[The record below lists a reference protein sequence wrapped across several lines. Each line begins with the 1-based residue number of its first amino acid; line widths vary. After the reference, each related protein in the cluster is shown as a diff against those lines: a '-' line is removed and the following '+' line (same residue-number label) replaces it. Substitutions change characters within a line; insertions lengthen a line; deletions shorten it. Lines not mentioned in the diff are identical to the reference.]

1 MYFLLLIGV
10 LITVHEFGHFLLARL
25 LGVRVLKFSIGF
37 GPRLVSFRR
46 GYTEYKIAL
55 LPFGGYVK
63 MEGDDPSVE
72 VAPELRAVS
81 FLTAPIWKRVL
92 IVLAGP
98 GFNFILPL
106 FVLFPL
112 FLAKTHVDPS
122 IVGRVQPGGPAW
134 EAGIRPGD
142 RITRIADEPVRTWY
156 QLVEAISER
165 PGKPTHVEYQRAGQ
179 RRVAFVT
186 VRAETVPY
194 IRGFYEVVEGR
205 IDVTNVFSEPR
216 VYVRGGSPA
225 FEAGLRTGDRVRSV
239 DGRPVRV
246 WEDLAPVLAATH
258 RPTLRVEALR
268 PRPSLLEALP
278 EASREQV
285 ASLYEDVL
293 AGWVGRL
300 TTPDWA
306 EAVHAEVQRE
316 GRADWGLASAEFAVA
331 RVLPGSPAEA
341 QLGLRRGDFL
351 VSLDGREPGMWML
364 FQHALFEGAA
374 DEHTLVFERDG
385 QRHEKA
391 FRLERQI
398 VKGEFNLEDERVVFG
413 AEGRVSYAA
422 STPERNE
429 GLLAYALE
437 RTFDET
443 GRIFRITVFGIGGL
457 ITGSVPLKEMGG
469 PILIAQV
476 ASKTS
481 EEGWAYFFNM
491 LVWISI
497 NLGLIN
503 LLPIPILD
511 GGHLLVFAV
520 EGVRRRPLGL
530 RARQVVA
537 YVGLAMILVL
547 TVLVFTNDILRN
559 WDSIRGFFTT

>member
-25 LGVRVLKFSIGF
+25 MGVRVLKFSIGF
-37 GPRLVSFRR
+37 GPKLVSFRR
-46 GYTEYKIAL
+46 GFTEYKIAL

-63 MEGDDPSVE
+63 MEGDDPSQE
-72 VAPELRAVS
+72 IAPDLRSVS
-81 FLTAPIWKRVL
+81 FLTAPMWRRML

-98 GFNFILPL
+98 GFNFLLPL

-112 FLAKTHVDPS
+112 FLGRTQVDPS

-142 RITRIADEPVRTWY
+142 RVTRVGDEPVDTWY
-156 QLVEAISER
+156 ELVEAVSKR
-165 PGKPTHVEYQRAGQ
+165 PGKPTHVRVVRDGHE
-179 RRVAFVT
+179 RVAFVD
-186 VRAETVPY
+186 VRAENVPY
-194 IRGFYEVVEGR
+194 IRGFYEAVEGR

-216 VYVRGGSPA
+216 VYVRAGSPA
-225 FEAGLRTGDRVRSV
+225 AAAGLRTGDRVRAV

-246 WEDLAPVLAATH
+246 WEDVAPRLAEPSRTA
-258 RPTLRVEALR
+258 LRVEALR
-268 PRPSLLEALP
+268 PRTGLVDALP
-278 EASREQV
+278 SEQRERG
-285 ASLYEDVL
+285 AAFLEDVL
-293 AGWVGRL
+293 ASWVGRL
-300 TTPDWA
+300 VTPEWA
-306 EAVHAEVQRE
+306 ETVQADVQRQ
-316 GRADWGLASAEFAVA
+316 GDTDWGLASAEFALSYVE
-331 RVLPGSPAEA
+331 PGTLAA
-341 QLGLRRGDFL
+341 DKLGLRRGDFL

-364 FQHALFEGAA
+364 LQRTLFEGVA
-374 DEHTLVFERDG
+374 DEHTLVVERDG
-385 QRHEKA
+385 QRTEQR
-391 FRLERQI
+391 FRLERQV
-398 VKGEFNLEDERVVFG
+398 VKGEFNLDDERVVFG
-413 AEGRVSYAA
+413 AVGRESYASSTPEPNRHLVSYAVQ
-422 STPERNE
+422 
-429 GLLAYALE
+429 
-437 RTFDET
+437 RTLDET
-443 GRIFRITVFGIGGL
+443 GRIFRITIYGIGGL
-457 ITGSVPLKEMGG
+457 LTGSVPLKEMGG

-511 GGHLLVFAV
+511 GGHILVFAV
-520 EGVRRRPLGL
+520 ELVRRKPLGL

-537 YVGLAMILVL
+537 YVGLAMILLL

-559 WDSIRGFFTT
+559 WDSIRGFFRV

>member
-25 LGVRVLKFSIGF
+25 VGVRVLKFSIGF
-37 GPRLVSFRR
+37 GPKLVSFRR

-63 MEGDDPSVE
+63 MEGDDPSAE
-72 VAPELRAVS
+72 IAPDLRGVS
-81 FLTAPIWKRVL
+81 FLSAPLWKRWL

-98 GFNFILPL
+98 GFNFLLPL

-112 FLAKTHVDPS
+112 FLGRGTVEPS
-122 IVGRVQPGGPAW
+122 VVGRVQPGGPAW

-142 RITRIADEPVRTWY
+142 RITRVADAPVSTWY
-156 QLVEAISER
+156 ELVEAVSQR
-165 PGKPTHVEYQRAGQ
+165 PGKLTHVEI
-179 RRVAFVT
+179 RRGGERRTLFVD
-186 VRAETVPY
+186 VRAEQVPY
-194 IRGFYEVVEGR
+194 IRGFYEGVEGR

-216 VYVRGGSPA
+216 VYVRAGSPA
-225 FEAGLRTGDRVRSV
+225 EQAGLRTGDLLRSV
-239 DGRPVRV
+239 DGRRVRL
-246 WEDLAPVLAATH
+246 WEDV
-258 RPTLRVEALR
+258 RPGLVDGTRQHLRVQALR
-268 PRPSLLEALP
+268 PAAALVQALP
-278 EASREQV
+278 PGLQARGQGF
-285 ASLYEDVL
+285 LEDAL

-300 TTPDWA
+300 LTPSWA
-306 EAVHAEVQRE
+306 EVVSADVRRID
-316 GRADWGLASAEFAVA
+316 GADWGLASAEFALSNVEPGTPAA
-331 RVLPGSPAEA
+331 RV
-341 QLGLRRGDFL
+341 GLQRGDL
-351 VSLDGREPGMWML
+351 ITALDGREPGMWML
-364 FQHALFEGAA
+364 LEHALVNGVGA
-374 DEHTLVFERDG
+374 DHRLTFERNG
-385 QRHEKA
+385 ETHEVTL
-391 FRLERQI
+391 RLEREV

-413 AEGRVSYAA
+413 AEGRASYLA
-422 STPERNE
+422 SRPEPNQARV
-429 GLLAYALE
+429 AYAVR
-437 RTFDET
+437 RTLDET

-457 ITGSVPLKEMGG
+457 LTGSVPLKEMGG

-481 EEGWAYFFNM
+481 EEGWVYFLNM

-511 GGHLLVFAV
+511 GGHLLVFTV
-520 EGVRRRPLGL
+520 EFLRRKPLSL

-537 YVGLAMILVL
+537 YVGLAMILLL

-559 WDSIRGFFTT
+559 WDSIRGFFTS